1 MLKIYLDTCCYNR
14 PFDDQEDDVIHAETE
29 AKIYIQSLVKFG
41 VISLVCSVILS
52 DEIEANPN
60 PYNKSSI
67 KDFVT
72 SFACEYIGIEQREK
86 IRELSEE
93 IVNTGVK
100 PIDAAHVACAILSNC
115 DYFIT
120 TDKRI
125 LKYKTD
131 KIKLVNPLFFLTN
144 GEKL

>member
-14 PFDDQEDDVIHAETE
+14 PFDDQEDDIIHVETE

-67 KDFVT
+67 KDFVS
-72 SFACEYIGIEQREK
+72 SFASEYIGIENRAK
-86 IRELSEE
+86 IKELSEE
-93 IVNTGVK
+93 IMKTGVK
-100 PIDAAHVACAILSNC
+100 PVDAAHVACAILSDC

-131 KIKLVNPLFFLTN
+131 KIKLVNPIFFLADM
-144 GEKL
+144 EKL